1 MNKKKKIAL
10 FYPWL
15 HLYGGGEVFAED
27 TANKLSTKNKID
39 FYYYESKKKIHSK
52 LKFKKEITLIPI
64 NSSNFVIDFF
74 CSRIMLFAQTYL
86 IFFFNKKIN
95 KNYSLVYSLGGEF
108 YSKFKTYQ
116 YLHICIFSLNIF
128 EYKNFGLSK
137 IYKKL
142 ARFLVVLI
150 CRLLIKINRK
160 KFYNVITFSN
170 SKWSY
175 FRARN
180 TYNIKKHKV
189 FYPCFKVPKLYK
201 QSFLRYEKRKDNLV
215 ILGRVSADKN
225 IIDSIKIFKKLQK
238 KIPDLFLNII
248 GPIDRIYYKK
258 IKKDFDLKAI
268 KFHGLIS
275 LSKRDKI
282 LKKSKYG
289 LNLFYSEHFGR
300 NVLEMQKC
308 GVIVMARNKGGVR
321 ELLFNHNQKYENYQ
335 DLVEKFKK
343 IYYNDKLRNKIYT
356 KNQIILNEKFTDK
369 KFNSELFKNII

>member
-1 MNKKKKIAL
+1 
-10 FYPWL
+10 
-15 HLYGGGEVFAED
+15 
-27 TANKLSTKNKID
+27 
-39 FYYYESKKKIHSK
+39 
-52 LKFKKEITLIPI
+52 
-64 NSSNFVIDFF
+64 
-74 CSRIMLFAQTYL
+74 MLFAQTFL

-142 ARFLVVLI
+142 ARFAVVLI
-150 CRLLIKINRK
+150 CRLLLKINRK
-160 KFYNVITFSN
+160 KFYNVVTFSN

-175 FRARN
+175 LRVKN

-189 FYPCFKVPKLYK
+189 FYPCFKVPILYN
-201 QSFLRYEKRKDNLV
+201 QSFLRYEKRKDNFV
-215 ILGRVSADKN
+215 ILGRVSSDKN
-225 IIDSIKIFKKLQK
+225 IIDAIKIFRKLQK
-238 KIPDLFLNII
+238 KIPNLFLNII
-248 GPIDRIYYKK
+248 GPIDKIYYLK
-258 IKKDFDLKAI
+258 IKNKFDLKAI

-300 NVLEMQKC
+300 NVLEMQKF
-308 GVIVMARNKGGVR
+308 GVIALARNKGGVR
-321 ELLFNHNQKYENYQ
+321 ELLFNNNQKYENYE
-335 DLVEKFKK
+335 DLIEKFKK
-343 IYYNDKLRNKIYT
+343 IYYNKKLRNKIYT
-356 KNQIILNEKFTDK
+356 NNQIILKEKFTDK
-369 KFNSELFKNII
+369 NFNSELLKNII